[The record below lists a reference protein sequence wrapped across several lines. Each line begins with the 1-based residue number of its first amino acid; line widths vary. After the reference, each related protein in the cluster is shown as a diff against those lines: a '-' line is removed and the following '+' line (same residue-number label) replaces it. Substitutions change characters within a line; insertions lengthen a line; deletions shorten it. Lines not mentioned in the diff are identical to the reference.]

1 MMPEQE
7 QAYRAGLIA
16 IVGRPNVGKS
26 TLLNRLVGQKI
37 SITSRRPQTTRHR
50 VLGIVTRPHAQLVF
64 VDTPGL
70 QARHGSRLNREMNR
84 AATQAMEGVDVIV
97 FLVEAL
103 RFGSEDREVLR
114 LLPQNVPVVLAVSK
128 LDLVKDKARMLPFLA
143 AVAEAH
149 AFKAVVPVSAKTGRQ
164 IDELLDEL
172 QGLLPQSAP
181 LYGEDELTD
190 RNERFLAAELIRE
203 KLFRLLGEELPYS
216 AAVEIERFD
225 MDGSLR
231 RVAASIL
238 VDKPGHKPIVIG
250 RGGEKL
256 KAIASQ
262 ARQDMEKLFGGKVF
276 LEVWV
281 KVKPGWMDDPAI
293 LKRLGYD

>member
-1 MMPEQE
+1 VSE
-7 QAYRAGLIA
+7 QAHRAGYIA

-50 VLGIVTRPHAQLVF
+50 VLGIVTRPAAQLVF

-84 AATQAMEGVDVIV
+84 AATQAMEEVDVV
-97 FLVEAL
+97 LVLVEAL
-103 RFGSEDREVLR
+103 KFSDQDRHVLR
-114 LLPQNVPVVLAVSK
+114 LLPSKVPVVLAVSK
-128 LDLVKDKARMLPFLA
+128 LDQVKDRERLLPFLA
-143 AVAEAH
+143 TLGEAYP
-149 AFKAVVPVSAKTGRQ
+149 FRAVVPVSARTGRQ
-164 IDELLDEL
+164 TDELLDEL
-172 QGLLPQSAP
+172 ERLLPQNAA
-181 LYGEDELTD
+181 LYGADELTD

-203 KLFRLLGEELPYS
+203 KLFRLLGEELPYA
-216 AAVEIERFD
+216 AAVEIERFE
-225 MDGSLR
+225 MDGALR
-231 RVAASIL
+231 RIAASIL
-238 VDKPGHKPIVIG
+238 VDRPGHKPMIIG
-250 RGGEKL
+250 KGGGKL
-256 KAIASQ
+256 KSIASQ
-262 ARQDMEKLFGGKVF
+262 ARQDMEQLFGGKVF